1 MILRKYSINTPLT
14 DPKIIFLCDNIAN
27 NYYRAV
33 QFELGLSKHT

>member
-1 MILRKYSINTPLT
+1 MILQKYSINTPLT